1 MAQLTPGQ
9 QEASEVVVQG
19 PNLEQVFL
27 TNTGQLLTM
36 MVVTGILLFF
46 LLANGYLFLLKT
58 VHILPRFSDKK
69 RAVELGRALQVEVS
83 RSLFTIPAINIGL
96 GFATATVMSPHRL
109 PAPPLWCALAPP
121 PSR

>member
-36 MVVTGILLFF
+36 LVVTGILLFF
-46 LLANGYLFLLKT
+46 LLANGYLFLQKT
-58 VHILPRFSDKK
+58 VHVLPRFGGKQ
-69 RAVELGRALQVEVS
+69 RAVEIGRALQIEVS
-83 RSLFTIPAINIGL
+83 RYLFTITALNVGL
-96 GFATATVMSPHRL
+96 GGATDRKSTRL
-109 PAPPLWCALAPP
+109 N
-121 PSR
+121 STH